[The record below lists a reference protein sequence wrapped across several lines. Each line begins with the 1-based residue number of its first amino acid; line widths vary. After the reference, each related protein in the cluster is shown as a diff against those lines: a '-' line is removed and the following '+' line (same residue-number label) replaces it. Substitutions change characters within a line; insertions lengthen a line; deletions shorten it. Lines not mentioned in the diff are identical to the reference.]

1 MHFSILGALS
11 VRVDGHAVDL
21 GGRKCRSVLAVL
33 LLNAG
38 RVVSMDELIDA
49 VWGADAV
56 AGARKTLQVYVSQL
70 RATLETDRA
79 KPRRLHTSAPG
90 YAFHPVD
97 GDTIDSLLFDRLT
110 ERAQAAAADGD
121 QGSAARGYGEA
132 LDLWRGEVVADLFR
146 EPFWSSVAPVWQER
160 RLAAVEEWLDARLA
174 LGEHGAVLDRI
185 AAEASANPFRER
197 LTGQWMV
204 ALYRAGRQQEALA
217 VYRRTAA
224 LFSEELGVDP
234 GRALAALH
242 TAILRQDP
250 HLDAPTRPVESARP
264 AHEPSCGPTADPPL
278 EFGTVLVWR
287 GECVCAPGA
296 SLDLVDRAR
305 LLQAW
310 RERVC
315 SIAASRAQ
323 VLDAQTV
330 LVRLTGR
337 RHADLAR
344 ALRARAQEAVT
355 PQVGPVSVWQ
365 RCATELGWLAPRAI
379 PDATLEPATARAVA
393 VAAGCLDPH
402 EPGETVSVGVGTDLA
417 RHPFGART
425 MRRSELTRI
434 AGELRTLSR
443 TQREVLEYACLL
455 GHADQAERADLAR
468 LAGADPA
475 ADLRAL
481 AATPFGPVVAA
492 PDAHPD
498 AVAVILAGM
507 ADHRRIRLTRQ
518 AALTLGVTGRRIER
532 VAELLEAAVL
542 VEAATHRRPDAEQAV
557 LASEELSRLG
567 WERCSGGAGS
577 AGAALLARAVVQ
589 GLLGRPHDDVVQV
602 AAEAVGFGSR
612 AAHADQLIARFTART
627 GAEHPQPFVPRPWL
641 AITVVD
647 AVEVRIAAAIEGWSP
662 GDTARGKLALA
673 ALAGAHSAVPDV
685 NELGSEPLAGATAAW
700 RGLLS
705 RVCSRRDESRPTV
718 PGERLIFASDS

>member
-1 MHFSILGALS
+1 MHFSVLGALS
-11 VRVDGHAVDL
+11 VQVDGRAVDL

-33 LLNAG
+33 LLDAG

-56 AGARKTLQVYVSQL
+56 VGARKTLQVYVSQL

-79 KPRRLHTSAPG
+79 RPRRLHTSAPG

-97 GDTIDSLLFDRLT
+97 GDTIDSLLFSRLT
-110 ERAQAAAADGD
+110 ERAQTAAADGD
-121 QGSAARGYGEA
+121 QVTAARRYGEA

-174 LGEHGAVLDRI
+174 LAEHGAVLDRI

-197 LTGQWMV
+197 LTGQWML
-204 ALYRAGRQQEALA
+204 ALYRAGRQQEALL

-224 LFSEELGVDP
+224 LFGRELGVEP

-250 HLDAPTRPVESARP
+250 HLDVSTRPVELARP
-264 AHEPSCGPTADPPL
+264 ASEPSCAPTADPRL

-305 LLQAW
+305 LLRVW
-310 RERVC
+310 REQLC
-315 SIAASRAQ
+315 SIATSRAQ

-330 LVRLTGR
+330 LVRVYGQG
-337 RHADLAR
+337 HSDIAR
-344 ALRARAQEAVT
+344 TLRARADEAVT
-355 PQVGPVSVWQ
+355 PRAGAVSVWQ
-365 RCATELGWLAPRAI
+365 RCATESGWLAPRAI
-379 PDATLEPATARAVA
+379 PDAMLEPATARALA

-417 RHPFGART
+417 QHPFGART
-425 MRRSELTRI
+425 MRRSELNRI
-434 AGELRTLSR
+434 AGELSSLSPA
-443 TQREVLEYACLL
+443 QREVLEYACLV
-455 GHADQAERADLAR
+455 GQAGQTDLADLAR
-468 LAGADPA
+468 LAGVDPLA
-475 ADLRAL
+475 HLQTL

-492 PDAHPD
+492 PAAHPD

-507 ADHRRIRLTRQ
+507 ADHRRVQLTRQ
-518 AALTLGVTGRRIER
+518 AALALGVTGRRIER

-542 VEAATHRRPDAEQAV
+542 VEAATHRRPDAEQAI

-567 WERCSGGAGS
+567 WDRCAGGS
-577 AGAALLARAVVQ
+577 DSVGAALLARAVVQ
-589 GLLGRPHDDVVQV
+589 ALLGRPHDDLVQV

-612 AAHADQLIARFTART
+612 AAHADQLMARFTATSGT
-627 GAEHPQPFVPRPWL
+627 GHPRPFVPPPWL
-641 AITVVD
+641 ATTVVD
-647 AVEVRIAAAIEGWSP
+647 AVRARIAATLEQWAP
-662 GDTARGKLALA
+662 GDVARGKLALA
-673 ALAGAHSAVPDV
+673 ALAGEPSAVPNDH
-685 NELGSEPLAGATAAW
+685 ELGGETPAGATAAW
-700 RGLLS
+700 QRLLS
-705 RVCSRRDESRPTV
+705 RVP
-718 PGERLIFASDS
+718 